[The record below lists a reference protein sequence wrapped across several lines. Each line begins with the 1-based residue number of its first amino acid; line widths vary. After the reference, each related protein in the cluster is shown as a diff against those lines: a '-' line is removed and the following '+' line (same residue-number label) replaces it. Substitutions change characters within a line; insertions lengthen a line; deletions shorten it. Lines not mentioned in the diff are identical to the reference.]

1 MSRPRRV
8 VVLALA
14 AVLVLGLGAAA
25 LVARDDSEEV
35 PRDLSAV
42 QTWDDLRTDHVGSE
56 DVDYPQSPPVG
67 GPHDDAWLS
76 CGVYDRA
83 VREENAVH
91 SLEHGALWVTYR
103 PGLRQTD
110 LDALA
115 GKLPE
120 EGILSPYEEQEAPI
134 VVTVWGAQLEL
145 TGPDDPRL
153 DLFVEEYGDGH
164 TSPESFAP
172 CAGGIEAFED
182 GDTQST

>member
-1 MSRPRRV
+1 MNRTQRV
-8 VVLALA
+8 VVLAVA
-14 AVLVLGLGAAA
+14 AVLAIGLGAAA
-25 LVARDDSEEV
+25 LVVQEDAEV

-42 QTWDDLRTDHVGSE
+42 QTWDDLRTDHVGTDE
-56 DVDYPQSPPVG
+56 IDYPQSPPVG
-67 GPHDDAWLS
+67 GPHNDAWLT

-91 SLEHGALWVTYR
+91 SLEHGALWISYQ
-103 PGLRQTD
+103 PGLDEAD

-120 EGILSPYEEQEAPI
+120 EGILSPDDEQEAPV

-153 DLFVEEYGDGH
+153 DLFIEEYADGH
-164 TSPESFAP
+164 TSPEAFAP

-182 GDTQST
+182 ADSSTA